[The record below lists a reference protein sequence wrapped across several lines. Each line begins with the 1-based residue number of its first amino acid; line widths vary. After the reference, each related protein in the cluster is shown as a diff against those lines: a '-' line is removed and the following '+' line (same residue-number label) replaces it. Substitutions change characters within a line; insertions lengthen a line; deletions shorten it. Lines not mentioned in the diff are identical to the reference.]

1 MSRLSPK
8 KNDQKSDC
16 KREDPVDKDKELRV
30 VELALVA
37 QGVLIVGGHDLLLE
51 VAPSAVGPQQSQRA
65 ENHLSIGFTVIN
77 EQRERY
83 SQFNHLHALLSR
95 AHLRGRWSSGLLLAG
110 GSLPLEQ
117 AARLL

>member
-1 MSRLSPK
+1 MPRTAFNQQLKVVRRLLEQWCPMSRLSPK
-8 KNDQKSDC
+8 KNDLKSDC

-65 ENHLSIGFTVIN
+65 ENHLSLGFTVLVPSMNKEKDI
-77 EQRERY
+77 
-83 SQFNHLHALLSR
+83 H
-95 AHLRGRWSSGLLLAG
+95 
-110 GSLPLEQ
+110 SLITCMPS
-117 AARLL
+117 